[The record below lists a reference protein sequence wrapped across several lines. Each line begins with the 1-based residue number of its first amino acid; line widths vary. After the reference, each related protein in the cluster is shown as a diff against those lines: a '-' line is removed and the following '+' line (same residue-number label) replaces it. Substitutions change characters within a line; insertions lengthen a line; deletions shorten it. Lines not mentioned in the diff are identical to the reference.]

1 MLKTSFIVGLLIL
14 ALGFGGFSFYQYQQS
29 QTELKRLKENPQE
42 AAIAEAKKLVERV
55 GKLIDLP
62 KDEEPTVANIT
73 DAKKLSDQAFFQA
86 AQNGDKVLIYTKA
99 KKAILY
105 RPSSNKVIEVAPVNL
120 GGRQTEQKVTVAL
133 YNGTTTVGLTG
144 TAEGQL
150 EGKFLNVDI
159 TVKENARKNDYEK
172 TVVALLSQGKE
183 QEAKAIAEVLG
194 VQVSSLPEGE
204 TKPKA
209 DILIILGSDYSKN
222 R

>member
-1 MLKTSFIVGLLIL
+1 MSKTSFIVGLLIL

-105 RPSSNKVIEVAPVNL
+105 RPSSNKVIEVAPVDL
-120 GGRQTEQKVTVAL
+120 GGGRQTEQKVTVAL

-144 TAEGQL
+144 TVERQL

-159 TVKENARKNDYEK
+159 TVKENASKNDYEK
-172 TVVALLSQGKE
+172 TVVVALSSGKE
-183 QEAKAIAEVLG
+183 VEAKAIAEFLG
-194 VQVSSLPEGE
+194 VQVAALPQGE
-204 TKPKA
+204 AKPEA
-209 DILIILGSDYSKN
+209 DILIILGSDYPK